1 MSRNLVIVES
11 PAKARTIAGYLGNDY
26 VVTSSMGHIRDLPK
40 KGMSVDIENDFAPNY
55 EVSSDKKKIVAELKR
70 QAKAADTVWLA
81 SDEDREGEAIAWHL
95 REALG
100 LKPENTKRIVF
111 HEITKPAILAA
122 IQNPRDVDE
131 KLVDAQQARRIL
143 DRLVGY
149 ELSPVLWRK
158 VRPGLSAGRVQ
169 SVAVRLIVEREREI
183 KAFEAEES
191 YKLTAD
197 FATKTAEVLP
207 AEGADKVKTKED
219 AQKLLEA
226 LAGATFTVS
235 DISTKPATRNP
246 GAPFTTSSLQ
256 QEASRRL
263 GLSPKTTMSLAQRLY
278 EAGLITY
285 MRTDSLNLS
294 SSALGAM
301 KGYITGQFGDNYY
314 QPRTFKTK
322 KAGAQE
328 AHEAIRPTDV
338 TKSEAGAD
346 DLQRKLYRLIWS
358 RTMASQMVPAKLEKT
373 VVSIEADQP
382 KTLFKA
388 EGEVLIFDGFLKVVG
403 RSDQDS
409 IVPATT
415 VGDVLTAKQI
425 LATQTFSRGKGRY
438 SEAALVKALEDLG
451 IGRPSTYAPT
461 ISTIQ
466 AREYVEKREVEGVE
480 RKTTILKLENGAVSE
495 DIVTSITGAD
505 KGKLVPTAAADIVT
519 DFLVKHFPEVIDYDF
534 TAKVEADFDT
544 IAEGK
549 QKWTKVLHD
558 FYKPFH
564 KDVIAAADI
573 DRSQVAQ
580 ARQIGTDPKSGR
592 PIFSRF
598 GRFGPMLQIGEA
610 SDEVK
615 PVFAPMPAG
624 ATIDN
629 VTLEQALKMFQLPR
643 VVGATEA
650 GEEIKANIGR
660 FGPYVQVGKIY
671 VSIKGEDPHTIDE
684 ARSRELIAEKRAADA
699 AKHIQTFEKE
709 GISVLN
715 GRYGPYITDGTK
727 NAKIPKDKEPD
738 KLTLEECQEL
748 LAKAPARKPFG
759 KKKATPKKTTTK
771 KAPAKKK
778 PAVKKTT
785 KKT

>member
-1 MSRNLVIVES
+1 MSKNLVIVES
-11 PAKARTIAGYLGNDY
+11 PAKARTISGYLGSDY
-26 VVTSSMGHIRDLPK
+26 TVTSSMGHIRDLPK
-40 KGMSVDIENDFAPNY
+40 KGMSVDIEHDFEPQY

-100 LKPENTKRIVF
+100 LKAADTKRIVF

-122 IQNPRDVDE
+122 IEKPRDIDE

-183 KAFEAEES
+183 KEFVPEES

-197 FATKTAEVLP
+197 FTTSSGEVLP
-207 AEGADKVKTKED
+207 AEAADKLKEKGD
-219 AQKLLEA
+219 AKKLLEN
-226 LAGATFTVS
+226 LAGATFKVT
-235 DISTKPATRNP
+235 DITKKPATRNP

-278 EAGLITY
+278 EAGHITY

-294 SSALGAM
+294 STALGAM
-301 KGYITGQFGDNYY
+301 KGYITKEFGDKYY

-338 TKSEAGAD
+338 TRPEAGD
-346 DLQRKLYRLIWS
+346 DELQRKLYRLIWQ
-358 RTMASQMVPAKLEKT
+358 RTLGSQMVPAGLEKT
-373 VVSIEADQP
+373 VVTIEADKP
-382 KTLFKA
+382 KTAFKA
-388 EGEVLIFDGFLKVVG
+388 EGEVLVFDGFLKVAG
-403 RSDQDS
+403 RSGEDS
-409 IVPATT
+409 ILPSTE
-415 VGDVLTAKQI
+415 VGDMLGYNQI
-425 LATQTFSRGKGRY
+425 AATQTFSRGSGRY
-438 SEAALVKALEDLG
+438 TEAALVKALEDMG

-466 AREYVEKREVEGVE
+466 AREYVEKREIEGVE
-480 RKTTILKLENGAVSE
+480 RQTTVFTLKDSSVSE
-495 DIVTSITGAD
+495 EIVTSITGAD

-519 DFLVKHFPEVIDYDF
+519 DFLVKYFPEVIDYDF
-534 TAKVEADFDT
+534 TAKVEANFDKV
-544 IAEGK
+544 AEGK

-558 FYKPFH
+558 FYGPFH
-564 KDVIAAADI
+564 KDVLAAADI
-573 DRSQVAQ
+573 DRSEVAQ
-580 ARQIGTDPKSGR
+580 ARQIGTDEKSGR
-592 PIFSRF
+592 PIFARF

-610 SDEVK
+610 TDEVK
-615 PVFAPMPAG
+615 PVFAPMPTG

-643 VVGATEA
+643 VVGTTED

-660 FGPYVQVGKIY
+660 FGPYVQIGKIY

-684 ARSRELIAEKRAADA
+684 ATARRFIADKRAADA

-727 NAKIPKDKEPD
+727 NAKIPKDKEPE
-738 KLTLEECQEL
+738 KLTLEECQAL
-748 LAKAPARKPFG
+748 LAAAPDRKKFS
-759 KKKATPKKTTTK
+759 KKKT
-771 KAPAKKK
+771 PAKKK
-778 PAVKKTT
+778 KK
-785 KKT
+785 

>member
-1 MSRNLVIVES
+1 MAKHLVIVES
-11 PAKARTIAGYLGNDY
+11 PAKARTIAGYLGSDY
-26 VVTSSMGHIRDLPK
+26 MVTSSMGHIRDLPK
-40 KGMSVDIENDFAPNY
+40 KGMSVDIEHDFAPNY
-55 EVSSDKKKIVAELKR
+55 EVSSDKKKIVSELKK

-95 REALG
+95 EQALG
-100 LKPENTKRIVF
+100 LKKGESKRIVF

-122 IQNPRDVDE
+122 IDNPRDIDE

-183 KAFEAEES
+183 KDFTAEES
-191 YKLTAD
+191 YKLTAE
-197 FATKTAEVLP
+197 FMTQGNEALP
-207 AEGADKVKTKED
+207 AEGTEKVKDKES
-219 AQKLLEA
+219 AQKTLEQ
-226 LAGATFTVS
+226 LATSKFTVA
-235 DISTKPATRNP
+235 DIATKPGTRNP
-246 GAPFTTSSLQ
+246 GAPFTTSSMQ
-256 QEASRRL
+256 QEASRRI
-263 GLSPKTTMSLAQRLY
+263 GFSPKTTMMLAQRLY
-278 EAGLITY
+278 EAGHITY

-294 SSALGAM
+294 PIALGAM
-301 KGYITGQFGDNYY
+301 KDYIISQYGETYY
-314 QPRTFKTK
+314 QARTFKTK

-338 TKSEAGAD
+338 TKTEAGMD
-346 DLQRKLYRLIWS
+346 DAQRKLYRLIWQ

-373 VVSIEADQP
+373 VVTITTDNKAAE
-382 KTLFKA
+382 FKS
-388 EGEVLIFDGFLKVVG
+388 EGEVLVFDGFMKVTG
-403 RSDQDS
+403 RSGEDS
-409 IVPATT
+409 IVPKVE
-415 VGDVLTAKQI
+415 VGEELTYNQI
-425 LATQTFSRGKGRY
+425 LATQTFSRGSARY
-438 SEAALVKALEDLG
+438 TEASLVKALEDLG

-466 AREYVEKREVEGVE
+466 DRGYIEKRDVEGVE
-480 RKTTILKLENGAVSE
+480 RQTTTLTLQNDAISE
-495 DIVTSITGAD
+495 ETTTSITGAD

-519 DFLVKHFPEVIDYDF
+519 DFLVKHFPEVIDFDF

-544 IAEGK
+544 IADGK

-564 KDVIAAADI
+564 KDVLAAADI
-573 DRSQVAQ
+573 DRSEVAQ
-580 ARQIGTDPKSGR
+580 ARQIGTDEKSGR
-592 PIFSRF
+592 PIYARF

-610 SDEVK
+610 TDEVK

-624 ATIDN
+624 ATIDT

-643 VVGATEA
+643 IVGTTEE

-660 FGPYVQVGKIY
+660 FGPYVQIGKTY
-671 VSIKGEDPHTIDE
+671 VSIKPEDPHTIDE
-684 ARSRELIAEKRAADA
+684 ATARKFIAEKRAADA

-727 NAKIPKDKEPD
+727 NAKIPKDKEPA
-738 KLTLEECQEL
+738 KLTLKECQEL
-748 LAKAPARKPFG
+748 LA
-759 KKKATPKKTTTK
+759 ATPDRKKFSKK

-778 PAVKKTT
+778 AAPKK
-785 KKT
+785 KK

>member
-1 MSRNLVIVES
+1 MAKNLVIVES
-11 PAKARTIAGYLGNDY
+11 PAKARTISGYLGNDY
-26 VVTSSMGHIRDLPK
+26 IVTSSMGHIRDLPK

-70 QAKAADTVWLA
+70 QAKVADTVWLA

-100 LKPENTKRIVF
+100 LKASDTKRIVF

-122 IQNPRDVDE
+122 IENPRDIDE

-197 FATKTAEVLP
+197 FTTNSGEKLP

-219 AQKLLEA
+219 AQKLLEG
-226 LAGATFTVS
+226 LVGATFTVA

-246 GAPFTTSSLQ
+246 GVPFTTSSLQ

-278 EAGLITY
+278 EAGHITY

-294 SSALGAM
+294 PIALGAM
-301 KGYITGQFGDNYY
+301 KGYITTQFGDNYY

-358 RTMASQMVPAKLEKT
+358 RTMSTQMVPAKLEKT
-373 VVSIEADQP
+373 IVSIEADKP

-388 EGEVLIFDGFLKVVG
+388 EGEVLIFDGFLKVMG
-403 RSDQDS
+403 RSDEDS
-409 IVPATT
+409 IVPATV
-415 VGDVLTAKQI
+415 VGDVLNSEKI

-480 RKTTILKLENGAVSE
+480 RKTTVLTLEKGSVSE
-495 DIVTSITGAD
+495 EIITSITGAD

-544 IAEGK
+544 IADGK

-558 FYKPFH
+558 FYDPFH
-564 KDVIAAADI
+564 KDVVAAADI
-573 DRSQVAQ
+573 DRSEVAQ
-580 ARQIGTDPKSGR
+580 ARQIGTDEKSGR
-592 PIFSRF
+592 PIFARF
-598 GRFGPMLQIGEA
+598 GRFGPMLQIGQA
-610 SDEVK
+610 TDEVK

-643 VVGATEA
+643 IVGTTEA
-650 GEEIKANIGR
+650 DEEIKANIGR

-684 ARSRELIAEKRAADA
+684 ETARKLIVEKRAADA

-727 NAKIPKDKEPD
+727 NAKIPNDKEPD
-738 KLTLEECQEL
+738 KLTLAECQAI
-748 LAKAPARKPFG
+748 LAAAPD
-759 KKKATPKKTTTK
+759 KKKFTKK

-778 PAVKKTT
+778 PAAKK
-785 KKT
+785 KK